1 MPYLIVEEKLLVYMQ
16 KRMPKLANIRKKTD
30 FIRFLMLRCGIDLL
44 KIIDHKE
51 QSPGNKSVN
60 NELSEIVGMKHIH
73 PVVGTPVNEGPELF
87 LLNIGGFSCRYP
99 KKNIEHCPEY
109 KKIDKNFFDF
119 I

>member
-1 MPYLIVEEKLLVYMQ
+1 MLKSVNIPEKT
-16 KRMPKLANIRKKTD
+16 N
-30 FIRFLMLRCGIDLL
+30 FIRFLMLRSGIDLL

-60 NELSEIVGMKHIH
+60 NEFPEIVGMKHIH
-73 PVVGTPVNEGPELF
+73 PVGGTFVNEGPELF
-87 LLNIGGFSCRYP
+87 FLNIGGFSCRYP